1 MTDDVLVLPARE
13 LAIAWLNVALAS
25 AEYPAPALDRTVLI
39 EAFGTETCRLVATE
53 THVLLR
59 SFVAEGF
66 ADATFV
72 DEPLLE
78 EAPTASW
85 VAADLDGRMAAMC
98 SWLVKLTKPRKDE
111 TPPRIMVHV
120 SVVDLEPD
128 PDEPTL
134 MPEMAAQALHFD
146 AEVERVTLPIIEA
159 PYPSWRTFDQ
169 VESEAVEHL
178 SFSKTYLG
186 LFGRMRNSVGPAR
199 LRFAADRPTTFT
211 AGTYPEV
218 HGLLMPIR
226 EPDPEPEVEP

>member
-1 MTDDVLVLPARE
+1 MTDVLVLPARE

-25 AEYPAPALDRTVLI
+25 AEHAAPALDRTILV
-39 EAFGTETCRLVATE
+39 EAFGDDRCRLIATE
-53 THVLLR
+53 GHVLLR
-59 SFVAEGF
+59 SFVVEEWG
-66 ADATFV
+66 

-78 EAPTASW
+78 EAPSSTW

-134 MPEMAAQALHFD
+134 MPELAAQALHFD

-159 PYPSWRTFDQ
+159 PYPSWRTFGE
-169 VESEAVEHL
+169 VESEPVETL

-186 LFGRMRNSVGPAR
+186 MFGRMRGSVGPAR
-199 LRFAADRPTTFT
+199 LRFASNRPTTFS

-226 EPDPEPEVEP
+226 EPDPEADDV